1 MLLSLSSAAAE
12 VETDLSSIHGTVSS
26 SGSIP
31 SEQELLR
38 FTDSVHRLDNSL
50 GPNREALVKAIG
62 KEGMIDAAV
71 ISSVFRS
78 LNITAD
84 SSGIRIDDD
93 WESAA
98 ASFATQTGAQAYR
111 TLENSPKVKS
121 ILEEEG

>member
-12 VETDLSSIHGTVSS
+12 VESDLASINGTISAS
-26 SGSIP
+26 DGIP
-31 SEQELLR
+31 AGQELLN
-38 FTDSVHRLDNSL
+38 FTDSVHRLDDSL
-50 GPNREALVKAIG
+50 ELHRAALIETIG
-62 KEGMIDAAV
+62 EEGMIDAAV

-98 ASFATQTGAQAYR
+98 AGFATQT
-111 TLENSPKVKS
+111 LSL
-121 ILEEEG
+121 IHI